1 MHRFYISEVSGDI
14 CKLSEEE
21 SKHCVRVLRL
31 QENDSVGILNGKGKR
46 FSAIIENANP
56 KTCLLKITGYQEE
69 APPVWELHVAVA
81 PTKNMVRMEWLIE
94 KLTEIG
100 ITKFI
105 PVECHNS
112 ERTLLKTERLKK
124 IAVEAMK
131 QSGNLYLP
139 EIGELIPLEN
149 LLDEYSSF
157 PGQKFIPHCN
167 ASERK
172 TLSSIYQK
180 GQNALVL
187 IGPEG
192 DFTEEEVNLAI
203 NAGFIPV
210 TLNENTLRTETAALV
225 VAAALKMLNNF

>member
-1 MHRFYISEVSGDI
+1 MHRFYIPDI
-14 CKLSEEE
+14 IGESSKLSEEE

-31 QENDSVGILNGKGKR
+31 QENDSVEILNGKGKR
-46 FSAIIENANP
+46 FSAVIENANP
-56 KTCLLKITGYQEE
+56 KACLLKITGYEEE
-69 APPVWELHVAVA
+69 APTLWELHIAVA
-81 PTKNMVRMEWLIE
+81 PTKNMARMEWLIE

-112 ERTLLKTERLKK
+112 ERTVLKTERLKK

-139 EIGELIPLEN
+139 EIGELISLEN

-157 PGQKFIPHCN
+157 PSQKFIPHCN
-167 ASERK
+167 DSGRK
-172 TLSSIYQK
+172 ILSSISLK
-180 GQNALVL
+180 GQNALIL

-192 DFTEEEVNLAI
+192 DFTKEEVEMSI
-203 NAGFIPV
+203 NHGFKPV
-210 TLNENTLRTETAALV
+210 ILNENTLRTETAALV
-225 VAAALKMLNNF
+225 SAVILKTLNT